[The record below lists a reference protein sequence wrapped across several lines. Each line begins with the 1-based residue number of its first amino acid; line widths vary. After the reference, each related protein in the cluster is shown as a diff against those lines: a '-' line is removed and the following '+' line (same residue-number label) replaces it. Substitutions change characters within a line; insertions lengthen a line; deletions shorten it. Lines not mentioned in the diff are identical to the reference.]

1 MALDQIDVDD
11 YDVDDLRKS
20 RSKEM
25 SFLDHL
31 EELRWHLIRAVASI
45 LVIAIVVFVMKD
57 FIFSKI
63 VFAPKNAGFLTY
75 RVFCSIN
82 DLLCF
87 SPPDF
92 TVQAFKI
99 EEQFVT
105 HIKVSAILGFV
116 ASFPYVFYEIRSF
129 VKPGLYKN
137 EIKAAR
143 GIVWICSTLFL
154 LGVLFGYFIIAPFA
168 LTFLTSYDLGG
179 TIAQP
184 TLTSYVNNMA
194 MYTLPTGIIFELPVI
209 MFMLAKIGLVTSK
222 DLKSYRRIAIVVIL
236 IVSAI
241 ITPPDL
247 MTQLLISFPLY
258 GLYEISIYIVDRVE
272 KKAENDTP

>member
-20 RSKEM
+20 KVKEM

-45 LVIAIVVFVMKD
+45 LVIAIVIFVMKD
-57 FIFSKI
+57 FVFSKI
-63 VFAPKNAGFLTY
+63 VFGPKNADFFTY
-75 RVFCSIN
+75 RFFCSLS
-82 DLLCF
+82 DFLCF

-92 TVQAFKI
+92 NIQAFKI

-116 ASFPYVFYEIRSF
+116 ASFPYVFYEIWSF
-129 VKPGLYKN
+129 VKPGLYKD

-143 GIVWICSTLFL
+143 GIVWICSSLFL
-154 LGVLFGYFIIAPFA
+154 LGVLFGYFVIAPFA

-209 MFMLAKIGLVTSK
+209 MFMLAKIGLVTSQ
-222 DLKSYRRIAIVVIL
+222 DLKTYRKVSMVVIL

-241 ITPPDL
+241 ITPPDV
-247 MTQLLISFPLY
+247 MTLFLVSFPLY
-258 GLYEISIYIVDRVE
+258 GLYEISIFIVRRVE

>member
-11 YDVDDLRKS
+11 YDIDDLREGA
-20 RSKEM
+20 SKEM

-31 EELRWHLIRAVASI
+31 EELRWHLIRAAASI
-45 LVIAIVVFVMKD
+45 LIIAIVVFVMKD
-57 FIFSKI
+57 FVFRNI
-63 VFAPKNAGFLTY
+63 VFAPKEASFLTY
-75 RVFCSIN
+75 RVFCGLSE
-82 DLLCF
+82 LLCF
-87 SPPDF
+87 SPPEF
-92 TVQAFKI
+92 TIQAFKI
-99 EEQFVT
+99 EEQFIT

-116 ASFPYVFYEIRSF
+116 ASFPYVFYEIWSF

-137 EIKAAR
+137 EIQAAR
-143 GIVWICSTLFL
+143 GIVGVCSTLFI

-209 MFMLAKIGLVTSK
+209 MFMLAKVGLVVSE
-222 DLKSYRRIAIVVIL
+222 DLRTYRRVALVVIL
-236 IVSAI
+236 ITSAI
-241 ITPPDL
+241 ITPPDV
-247 MTQLLISFPLY
+247 MTQLLVSFPLY
-258 GLYEISIYIVDRVE
+258 GLYELSIIIVKRVE
-272 KKAENDTP
+272 KKAAYDNS

>member
-1 MALDQIDVDD
+1 MALDQIDVDK
-11 YDVDDLRKS
+11 YDVEDLQKNKV
-20 RSKEM
+20 KEM

-45 LVIAIVVFVMKD
+45 LVIGIVIFVMKD
-57 FIFSKI
+57 FVFSKI
-63 VFAPKNAGFLTY
+63 VFGPKNADFFTY
-75 RVFCSIN
+75 RFFCS
-82 DLLCF
+82 LGEFLCF

-92 TVQAFKI
+92 NVQAFKI

-116 ASFPYVFYEIRSF
+116 ASFPYVFYEIWSF
-129 VKPGLYKN
+129 VKPGLYKD

-143 GIVWICSTLFL
+143 GIVWICSSLFL
-154 LGVLFGYFIIAPFA
+154 LGVLFGYFVIAPFA

-179 TIAQP
+179 TIVQP

-209 MFMLAKIGLVTSK
+209 MFMLAKIGLVTSH
-222 DLKSYRRIAIVVIL
+222 DLKTYRKIAIVVIL

-241 ITPPDL
+241 ITPPDV

-258 GLYEISIYIVDRVE
+258 GLYEASIFIVGRVE
-272 KKAENDTP
+272 KKAANDTP

>member
-116 ASFPYVFYEIRSF
+116 ASFPYVFYEIWSF

>member
-99 EEQFVT
+99 E
-105 HIKVSAILGFV
+105 
-116 ASFPYVFYEIRSF
+116 
-129 VKPGLYKN
+129 
-137 EIKAAR
+137 
-143 GIVWICSTLFL
+143 
-154 LGVLFGYFIIAPFA
+154 
-168 LTFLTSYDLGG
+168 
-179 TIAQP
+179 
-184 TLTSYVNNMA
+184 
-194 MYTLPTGIIFELPVI
+194 
-209 MFMLAKIGLVTSK
+209 
-222 DLKSYRRIAIVVIL
+222 
-236 IVSAI
+236 
-241 ITPPDL
+241 
-247 MTQLLISFPLY
+247 
-258 GLYEISIYIVDRVE
+258 
-272 KKAENDTP
+272 